1 MVRHRLDEGHH
12 GRIDPDLLPF
22 DSDGVFP
29 AVEAGLDLPCVL
41 GPQQDFDLLRP
52 KLVRGTHGVHVDL
65 DVDAHPVPGVLGS
78 DDVELLRPALADNH
92 LSEGADRVEAELV
105 VRLHRD
111 SRHGPIPL
119 DPRAPL
125 RLERGLEAAAE
136 EVHVGVHLIVRDL
149 EGPGL
154 LRGHDRRLDLMGN
167 LLRRTNAR
175 IRDAFQHLDPLIVSA
190 FLDALPGPGEEV
202 VLSVSLQE
210 PAFEQRRDL
219 ADGRVLKR
227 PERDAVRLRG
237 EEDLPQETADPRE
250 FRGIAG
256 PGFEPHA
263 EGVVDLLE
271 DLDRVEREDRG
282 LLAADGDCEVGL
294 RAAGREDEASLRLRA
309 SDPLPSVR
317 ERLVH
322 EGLHQVLEVRGAG
335 RFLGR
340 QVGTALVGDE
350 GPGGVEQEGV
360 VDRVAA
366 LRLDPD
372 DRRVRRLVLPVVK
385 GPRVVHLEVQVHRP
399 DLLRLQAELEGR
411 LLVRLESL
419 DRLQS

>member
-1 MVRHRLDEGHH
+1 MRTFWPSIPTEYSPRSRPALIFHASWDRS
-12 GRIDPDLLPF
+12 RISIFFAQSLYAALTEF
-22 DSDGVFP
+22 MW
-29 AVEAGLDLPCVL
+29 
-41 GPQQDFDLLRP
+41 
-52 KLVRGTHGVHVDL
+52 TY
-65 DVDAHPVPGVLGS
+65 VDAHPVPGVLGS
-78 DDVELLRPALADNH
+78 DDVELLRPALPNDH
-92 LSEGADRVEAELV
+92 LPEGADRVEAELV
-105 VRLHRD
+105 VRLHGD
-111 SRHGPIPL
+111 PGHGPVPL

-136 EVHVGVHLIVRDL
+136 EVHVGVHLIILDL
-149 EGPGL
+149 EGPSL
-154 LRGHDRRLDLMGN
+154 LRGNDRRLDLMGN
-167 LLRRTNAR
+167 LLRRTNSR
-175 IRDAFQHLDPLIVSA
+175 IRDALQHLDPLIVSA
-190 FLDALPGPGEEV
+190 FLDAFPGPREEV

-219 ADGRVLKR
+219 ADGRVLER

-282 LLAADGDCEVGL
+282 LLAADGDREVGL
-294 RAAGREDEASLRLRA
+294 RAADREDEASLRLRA
-309 SDPLPSVR
+309 SDPLSSVR

-335 RFLGR
+335 GLLGR
-340 QVGTALVGDE
+340 QVGTALVRDE

-385 GPRVVHLEVQVHRP
+385 GPRVVHLEVKVHRP

-419 DRLQS
+419 DRLQP